1 MERQLFFGRAVHVY
15 QIPSRESASRGYRAQ
30 EWVPPRAKH
39 LETCRI
45 RVVATGKKAAI
56 RLQNQHTGELF
67 AEAPIREPLDKYVE
81 PVSDSSRFF
90 VLRVE
95 DEASG
100 NHAFLG
106 IGFDER
112 GDAFDFNVALQD
124 HWRQDQT
131 QKAAEAK
138 TIDWGPARDL
148 SLKAGETLS
157 IKIPSKAKSGAATTA
172 TSAASALGQLSLG
185 PLVCLCPRN
194 LESIL

>member
-1 MERQLFFGRAVHVY
+1 MGAAKSQAPRDLQDPGESVLQKGCAFVCARVHLER
-15 QIPSRESASRGYRAQ
+15 SRG
-30 EWVPPRAKH
+30 EF
-39 LETCRI
+39 ETAI
-45 RVVATGKKAAI
+45 WPNQVVATGKKAAI

-131 QKAAEAK
+131 QKV
-138 TIDWGPARDL
+138 TRF
-148 SLKAGETLS
+148 
-157 IKIPSKAKSGAATTA
+157 
-172 TSAASALGQLSLG
+172 
-185 PLVCLCPRN
+185 
-194 LESIL
+194 